1 MIFYLLFVKF
11 FFNNANLET
20 GIFNKTDAE
29 KSCANR
35 YCNKG
40 EKRCRFSTILYHFY
54 RVSIIRKVS
63 AEYGNETLTINGLR
77 CEISNKINVGM
88 GDTSST
94 RLHKGNQRNL
104 VAFLRPGKPLAQ
116 TGAEIGEAK
125 VKPATAAC
133 HGVVSRSRKSCAATR
148 SRAVRA
154 RYSE

>member
-40 EKRCRFSTILYHFY
+40 EKRCRFSTILQRKSTILYHFY

-63 AEYGNETLTINGLR
+63 AEYGNETLSINGLR
-77 CEISNKINVGM
+77 GQISNKTILHRA
-88 GDTSST
+88 DTSST
-94 RLHKGNQRNL
+94 I
-104 VAFLRPGKPLAQ
+104 LR
-116 TGAEIGEAK
+116 
-125 VKPATAAC
+125 
-133 HGVVSRSRKSCAATR
+133 
-148 SRAVRA
+148 
-154 RYSE
+154 